1 MERIRVEHTFNC
13 TEDTYWTKVFFDD
26 EYNRR
31 LFLDALSFE
40 KFSVASL
47 TDTATGKRRVVDAV
61 PKLDDLPGPL
71 KKVIGDGIG
80 YRETGEFDAARKRV
94 KTTVVT
100 SKLSDK
106 IQIEGELWTEAL
118 GDRCKRVFEC
128 RVTAKIF
135 GIGGMIE
142 KRVCQDMEQS
152 YATAAKFTN
161 EFIAEKG
168 L

>member
-1 MERIRVEHTFNC
+1 MERIRIEHTFDC
-13 TEDTYWTKVFFDD
+13 TEDTYWTKIFFDE

-40 KFSVASL
+40 KFSVVSL
-47 TDTATGKRRVVDAV
+47 TDTPTGRRRVVDAV

-71 KKVIGDGIG
+71 KKVIGEGIG
-80 YRETGEFDAARKRV
+80 YRETGEYDAAKNRV

-100 SKLSDK
+100 SRLSDK
-106 IQIEGELWTEAL
+106 IQIEGELWTEGA
-118 GDRCKRVFEC
+118 GAKCKRLFEC

-142 KRVCQDMEQS
+142 KRVCQDMQQS

-161 EFIAEKG
+161 AFIAEKK